1 LESFKE
7 LEGNRHLRLPKK
19 IKKHGDYNFLLLWH
33 GNFQA
38 TLNTWNSSLVTW
50 GNNQNKYPKQYK
62 ACVRRQEFK
71 SKGLIKFQS
80 KIPRLALK

>member
-1 LESFKE
+1 MESFKE

-33 GNFQA
+33 GKIPSNF
-38 TLNTWNSSLVTW
+38 NTWNFALVTS

-62 ACVRRQEFK
+62 ACVPRQELK
-71 SKGLIKFQS
+71 SKGLS
-80 KIPRLALK
+80 LKAKSQD